1 LATAAALFQGGLL
14 MNRQLIAV
22 VTSLAVVALS
32 WPYRGDAQDKKANA
46 VKTIMEA
53 KLKNAHKL
61 LDGIALADFKK
72 ITESVDELIQLSKT
86 EEWIAYKTP
95 RYEMFNNEFQRA
107 AGDIVAKAK
116 AKNIDGVTLG
126 YVDMTMSCVRCHSYV
141 REVRGG

>member
-1 LATAAALFQGGLL
+1 MSRKLI
-14 MNRQLIAV
+14 IAV
-22 VTSLAVVALS
+22 VSSVAVVALC
-32 WPYRGDAQDKKANA
+32 WPYRGEAQDQKAKA

-72 ITESVDELIQLSKT
+72 ITESAEDLIQLSKT
-86 EEWIAYKTP
+86 EEWMAYKTP

-107 AGDIVAKAK
+107 AGDIIAKAK

-126 YVDMTMSCVRCHSYV
+126 YVDLTMSCVRCHSYV